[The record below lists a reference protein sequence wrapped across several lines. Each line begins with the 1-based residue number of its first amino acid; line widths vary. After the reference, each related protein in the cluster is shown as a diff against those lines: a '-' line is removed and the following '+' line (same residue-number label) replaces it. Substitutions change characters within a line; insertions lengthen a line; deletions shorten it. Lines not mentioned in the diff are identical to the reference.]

1 MDIAVLV
8 LPSAILVRSRGV
20 GNSGC
25 DKKSCTNLPGKTGCL
40 WSSVSP
46 LPITGITISPRHAR
60 RVTKAWSGLSP
71 VLNTTDNPAVE
82 LSSGIPSVQID
93 VVIAQGSGVRYEG
106 RMVYDVA
113 PKDRVISLKFCGSIS
128 TLFGSC

>member
-8 LPSAILVRSRGV
+8 LPSAIQSRGA
-20 GNSGC
+20 GDSGC

-60 RVTKAWSGLSP
+60 RITKASSSLSP
-71 VLNTTDNPAVE
+71 VLSTTDKPAAE
-82 LSSGIPSVQID
+82 LSSGIPSAQID
-93 VVIAQGSGVRYEG
+93 VLHCSRQWGQ
-106 RMVYDVA
+106 
-113 PKDRVISLKFCGSIS
+113 L
-128 TLFGSC
+128 